1 MWVNKHGRVDD
12 GFVVVTTAGK
22 LPCKHVFH
30 SVGPIWRGGNE
41 GEEIIL
47 GMAVRGCLEK
57 AQEMKLT
64 SISLPAISS
73 GINSES
79 RSLFILDFLGIF
91 GFPKDLC
98 AKIMFEITIA
108 FIKENKGTTINQVRF
123 TNFDDKTVDLFDKE
137 CTKLKAQYSS

>member
-1 MWVNKHGRVDD
+1 MQPTLHLTMLVSRKFWEYSLNLSLAGLAGAIVKKGYLTYLSFYLIHYSGKEIQDESDLWVNKHGRVDD

-73 GINSES
+73 GINS
-79 RSLFILDFLGIF
+79 
-91 GFPKDLC
+91 
-98 AKIMFEITIA
+98 
-108 FIKENKGTTINQVRF
+108 
-123 TNFDDKTVDLFDKE
+123 
-137 CTKLKAQYSS
+137 